1 MGKQRTI
8 YLDIIRIVACVMVI
22 TMHAPLP
29 GEGALAHGS
38 FLVLSSYLTSPCVPL
53 FFMVSGA
60 LLLPCKEGVTANSY
74 IKKRIGKIVGPTIC
88 FSIFYIMLNSS
99 ELSVKEGVTDLFSIP
114 FTAQGHG
121 ILWFMYTLAGLYL
134 LVPIVS
140 PWLRNASKYEIEIY
154 LALWLVTLLYP
165 YIGLVLKI
173 NTSNTGLLYYFSGY
187 AGYFLLGHYM
197 SRYALSLRW
206 LLPLALLMLP
216 LPVLNK
222 VLGWELDFYSAFWY
236 LSAPVAMM
244 TAGWF
249 ALIKIIFE
257 KIEMGKT
264 LLGFIT
270 MVSNLSFGIYLIHI
284 FVMRTLLYEW
294 SVIQGFDNYYKQT
307 FAVVVLTCIGS
318 FVSCYIIS
326 KLPLSQYIIG
336 YTVHKK
342 K

>member
-22 TMHAPLP
+22 TMHAPIL
-29 GEGALAHGS
+29 GEGASAHGP
-38 FLVLSSYLTSPCVPL
+38 FLVFSSYLTSPCVPL
-53 FFMVSGA
+53 FFMVSGS
-60 LLLPCKEGVTANSY
+60 LLLPCKEGITASLY

-88 FSIFYIMLNSS
+88 FSIFYIMLNISK
-99 ELSVKEGVTDLFSIP
+99 LSVLGGMTDLFSIP

-134 LVPIVS
+134 LVPVVS
-140 PWLRNASKYEIEIY
+140 PWLRNASRHEIEIY

-165 YIGLVLKI
+165 YIGLVLEI
-173 NTSNTGLLYYFSGY
+173 NTSDTGLLYYFSGY

-197 SRYALSLRW
+197 SRYALPLRW
-206 LLPLALLMLP
+206 LVSVVLLVLP

-222 VLGWELDFYSAFWY
+222 ILGWELDFYSVFWY
-236 LSAPVAMM
+236 LSAPVAVMA
-244 TAGWF
+244 AGWF

-257 KIEMGKT
+257 KIEMGKA
-264 LLGFIT
+264 LLNFIVT
-270 MVSNLSFGIYLIHI
+270 VSNLSFGMYLVHI
-284 FVMRTLLYEW
+284 FVMRTLLYKW
-294 SVIQGFDNYYKQT
+294 SFIQDFNDYYIQT
-307 FAVVVLTCIGS
+307 FVVVVLTCIGS
-318 FVSCYIIS
+318 FGICYIIS